1 LSLLSLSFGFFLT
14 SAFNYIFKNKDDIDD
29 GEKKLN
35 INNIEQI
42 IFVIISFLILIF
54 NVLIFKEPRISD
66 IMKIKKKEK
75 KEENK
80 AINEITGN
88 IPETNE
94 KTDDKKDAKSIF
106 SYGKA
111 KLISFKEKNKAKLLE
126 QSLKMDIGKK
136 NYEGTNQIYNI
147 LQKLIIIE
155 STSNSSYT
163 NKATKGH
170 ILLYTLLYI
179 ISSIIIFYNPLYN
192 SIEDKEEIS
201 VHNSKNKIWILGIP
215 YLLSYLIYLFKLI
228 RISSDI
234 YVWNVI
240 IFIFLC
246 FEICLSFIF
255 SLFDK
260 KVFDKSPL
268 DFDNYYFYIFLSLIL
283 FFNILIEIYNLKVM
297 IREIPIEKKIS
308 SLNIDNF
315 LDIYECL
322 IKALTF
328 GLLYIFIHYSVI
340 KKRIFLKIIIGVLYL
355 TSGFIFICYNY
366 KRKQVSLIKIIN
378 KVTYESF

>member
-1 LSLLSLSFGFFLT
+1 
-14 SAFNYIFKNKDDIDD
+14 
-29 GEKKLN
+29 
-35 INNIEQI
+35 
-42 IFVIISFLILIF
+42 
-54 NVLIFKEPRISD
+54 
-66 IMKIKKKEK
+66 
-75 KEENK
+75 
-80 AINEITGN
+80 
-88 IPETNE
+88 
-94 KTDDKKDAKSIF
+94 
-106 SYGKA
+106 
-111 KLISFKEKNKAKLLE
+111 
-126 QSLKMDIGKK
+126 MDIGKK

-255 SLFDK
+255 SLF
-260 KVFDKSPL
+260 
-268 DFDNYYFYIFLSLIL
+268 Y
-283 FFNILIEIYNLKVM
+283 
-297 IREIPIEKKIS
+297 
-308 SLNIDNF
+308 
-315 LDIYECL
+315 
-322 IKALTF
+322 
-328 GLLYIFIHYSVI
+328 
-340 KKRIFLKIIIGVLYL
+340 
-355 TSGFIFICYNY
+355 
-366 KRKQVSLIKIIN
+366 
-378 KVTYESF
+378 